1 MTKDEAY
8 TKMQH
13 GYPVSHVNFPPN
25 EFLWMDEDYIIRDE
39 NGDAFENSW
48 DVNNTNEWDT
58 GWYIFKNK
66 TKIITT
72 KAIPFRNAEESYITE
87 KQLISHIGGTQ
98 CAGKEKCLQYHII
111 GESACL
117 LCDCTESDRLVDPY
131 APLMLEEFVNGKDE
145 EILNYVNSD
154 DNNEQVKSEPVKD
167 SILKRIVNKFKSLF
181 RRKK

>member
-1 MTKDEAY
+1 
-8 TKMQH
+8 MQH
-13 GYPVSHVNFPPN
+13 GYPVSHVNFSPN

-39 NGDAFENSW
+39 NGDVFENSW

-98 CAGKEKCLQYHII
+98 CAGKEKCQTHRAGGTTLQRGYGVPLRLRQHR
-111 GESACL
+111 L
-117 LCDCTESDRLVDPY
+117 LARD
-131 APLMLEEFVNGKDE
+131 AH
-145 EILNYVNSD
+145 
-154 DNNEQVKSEPVKD
+154 
-167 SILKRIVNKFKSLF
+167 
-181 RRKK
+181 RRA